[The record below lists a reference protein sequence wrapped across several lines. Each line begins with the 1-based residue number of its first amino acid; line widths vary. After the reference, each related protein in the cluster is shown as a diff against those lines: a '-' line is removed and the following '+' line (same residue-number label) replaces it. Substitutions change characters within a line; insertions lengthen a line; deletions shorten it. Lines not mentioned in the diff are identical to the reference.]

1 MAFGFFKKKK
11 ESDYDPLNITVKDLR
26 TGFILEYDMGQWEVI
41 GESTYDWGDNS
52 YSKEYKITDGK
63 DTFFMS
69 VEEDD
74 EIELVLYEKMKVGQ
88 LDGDIAG
95 EIIKNQLPPAEIRYK
110 GMVFKRE
117 NESPGYYKDE
127 DVGTDW
133 IEFIN
138 WQYYD
143 EDEKHVLSI
152 EQWEEK
158 EFEASF
164 GTIIQEY
171 EITNILPG
179 NKT

>member
-1 MAFGFFKKKK
+1 MVFGFFKKKK

-26 TGFILEYDMGQWEVI
+26 KGFIFEYDLRQWEVI
-41 GESTYDWGDNS
+41 GESTYDWGDNFF
-52 YSKEYKITDGK
+52 SKEYKITDGK

-74 EIELVLYEKMKVGQ
+74 EVEVVLYEKVKVGR
-88 LDGDIAG
+88 LEGDVAG
-95 EIIKNQLPPAEIRYK
+95 EIIKNQMPPAEIHYN
-110 GMVFKRE
+110 GMVFRRE

-127 DVGTDW
+127 DAGTDW

-143 EDEKHVLSI
+143 EGEKHVLSI

-164 GTIIQEY
+164 GTIIREF
-171 EITNILPG
+171 EITNVLPG
-179 NKT
+179 NIN

>member
-1 MAFGFFKKKK
+1 MVFGFFKKKK

-26 TGFILEYDMGQWEVI
+26 KGFIFEYDLRQWEVI
-41 GESTYDWGDNS
+41 GESTYDWGDNFF
-52 YSKEYKITDGK
+52 SKEYKITDGK

-74 EIELVLYEKMKVGQ
+74 EVEVVLYEKVKVGR
-88 LDGDIAG
+88 LEGDVAG
-95 EIIKNQLPPAEIRYK
+95 EIIKNQMPPGEIHYN

-127 DVGTDW
+127 DAGTDW
-133 IEFIN
+133 LEFIN

-143 EDEKHVLSI
+143 EGEKHVLSI

-164 GTIIQEY
+164 GTIIREF
-171 EITNILPG
+171 EITNVLPG
-179 NKT
+179 NKN